1 MKLVNLH
8 EASYH
13 NSNRIVKWV
22 VDMVKQDRDTLI
34 KTDLAKE
41 FPVNQFDEIKD
52 QLTQIYGTPKDLS
65 KIVND
70 RTQDFIWEIDDNITV
85 ELSTLLYNKP
95 KNGVVAIWL
104 DR

>member
-1 MKLVNLH
+1 MKLTDLQ
-8 EASYH
+8 EATYH

-52 QLTQIYGTPKDLS
+52 QLTQIYGTPKDFS
-65 KIVND
+65 TPT
-70 RTQDFIWEIDDNITV
+70 TQDFIWEIDDNITV

-95 KNGVVAIWL
+95 KNGVVTIWL